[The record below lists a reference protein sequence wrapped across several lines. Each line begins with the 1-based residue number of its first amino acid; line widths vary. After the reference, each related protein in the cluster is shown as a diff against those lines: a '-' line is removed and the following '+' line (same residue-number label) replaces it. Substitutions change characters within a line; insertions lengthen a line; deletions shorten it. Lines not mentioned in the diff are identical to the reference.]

1 MKIIPCGTVLVLGLL
16 MGACTTNISPDT
28 YSVDSVGSVTRSV
41 PGVIVSSRPVNVEGT
56 QKIGGVTGAV
66 AGGVAGSAIGGG
78 DRAHALG
85 AIGGAVIGAL
95 AGSAIEKGITNQTG
109 IEYVVKTA
117 DPGTGSVSC
126 LQRWTKSDD
135 PVRKTRPDRRAI
147 NRLGGKKLPKKR
159 VMNRPQQPVLSVLLI
174 NTLFP
179 TS

>member
-85 AIGGAVIGAL
+85 AIGAAVIGAL

-109 IEYVVKTA
+109 IEYVVKTDNGELLTLVQGPSPA
-117 DPGTGSVSC
+117 FSVGQKVMI
-126 LQRWTKSDD
+126 LYGK
-135 PVRKTRPDRRAI
+135 RARI
-147 NRLGGKKLPKKR
+147 
-159 VMNRPQQPVLSVLLI
+159 VAQ
-174 NTLFP
+174 
-179 TS
+179 

>member
-109 IEYVVKTA
+109 IEYVVKTDNGELLTLVQGPSPA
-117 DPGTGSVSC
+117 FSVGQKVMI
-126 LQRWTKSDD
+126 LYGK
-135 PVRKTRPDRRAI
+135 RARI
-147 NRLGGKKLPKKR
+147 
-159 VMNRPQQPVLSVLLI
+159 VAQ
-174 NTLFP
+174 
-179 TS
+179 